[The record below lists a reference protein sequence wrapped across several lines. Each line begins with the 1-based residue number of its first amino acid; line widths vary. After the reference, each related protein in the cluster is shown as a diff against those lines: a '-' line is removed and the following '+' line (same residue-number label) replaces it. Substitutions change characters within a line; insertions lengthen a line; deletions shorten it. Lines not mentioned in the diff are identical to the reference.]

1 MGKEDV
7 YISGM
12 LFSYKKEGTPIVWCN
27 MDGLWWHDAMWNVR
41 LRITN
46 TLRYHLYMES
56 KNKQKEFSWGWEK
69 WVKGSKGI
77 NFELWIKWNVMYSM
91 VTVVDNA
98 VLHIWNLLKEWI
110 LKCSSHENKIIMYGV
125 WC

>member
-7 YISGM
+7 YVSGL
-12 LFSYKKEGTPIVWCN
+12 LFSCKKEGNPIVWCD

-46 TLRYHLYMES
+46 TLWYHLYMES
-56 KNKQKEFSWGWEK
+56 KNKQTKRAQLGVGK

-77 NFELWIKWNVMYSM
+77 NFELWIK
-91 VTVVDNA
+91 
-98 VLHIWNLLKEWI
+98 
-110 LKCSSHENKIIMYGV
+110 
-125 WC
+125 